1 MLWKTVK
8 AVWINRATLQI
19 NVQFGKKKTRQIYT
33 QNNMQINTHLDKHA
47 HIYLQND
54 IADKQDAYAFSP
66 KRL

>member
-1 MLWKTVK
+1 MY
-8 AVWINRATLQI
+8 NSE
-19 NVQFGKKKTRQIYT
+19 KKTRQIYT
-33 QNNMQINTHLDKHA
+33 QNNMQINTQLDKHA